1 MADRIL
7 EQFDLN
13 LLTALDAL
21 LEECS
26 VTKAAAR
33 LGITQ
38 SGMSHKLRRLR
49 DALEDPLLVA
59 GQHGFVPTARAVEV
73 HSALRR
79 GLRELQTVVTTP
91 DSFDTATS
99 TRTFNVMSPDF
110 AAFAI
115 LPLVLQELSR
125 DAPGVSVNII
135 APSTDPFPELEQGR
149 VDAMVGRPLPP
160 RSGLM
165 QKTIATDQ
173 FACLVR
179 RGHPDVHGSLDID
192 TYCGVP
198 HIVTKGPNLSP
209 VDGALAELG
218 RSRRVTMRIPNFTG
232 APFIVAR
239 TNLVLTTSLAL
250 ALEACRILPLE
261 QYPPP
266 LSLRSFDVV
275 MTWHERNNLDPGH
288 RYLRGV
294 SERATKAVVDEHRV
308 VPFPGEVG

>member
-13 LLTALDAL
+13 LLTALDVL
-21 LEECS
+21 LEECN
-26 VTKAAAR
+26 VTKAATR

-49 DALEDPLLVA
+49 DALEDPLLVS
-59 GQHGFVPTARAVEV
+59 GTNGFVPTARAVEV
-73 HSALRR
+73 QSALRR
-79 GLRELQTVVTTP
+79 GLKELQSVVTVP
-91 DSFDTATS
+91 ESFDASTS

-125 DAPGVSVNII
+125 DAPNVSVNIVP
-135 APSTDPFPELEQGR
+135 PSDDPFSDLEQG
-149 VDAMVGRPLPP
+149 VIDATVGRPLPP

-165 QKTIATDQ
+165 QKTVATDE

-179 RGHPDVHGSLDID
+179 RDHPQVEGSLDLD
-192 TYCGVP
+192 TFCSIP
-198 HIVTKGPNLSP
+198 HIVTKAPTGSP
-209 VDGALAELG
+209 VDASLAQLG
-218 RSRRVTMRIPNFTG
+218 RTREVKMRIPNFTG

-239 TNLVLTTSLAL
+239 TNFLLTTSLAL

-261 QYPPP
+261 QHAPPIP
-266 LSLRSFDVV
+266 LRKFDVV
-275 MTWHERNNLDPGH
+275 MTWHERNNLDPGQ
-288 RYLRGV
+288 RYLRDV
-294 SERATKAVVDEHRV
+294 AQRATKAVVDEHRY
-308 VPFPGEVG
+308 VPFPSELG